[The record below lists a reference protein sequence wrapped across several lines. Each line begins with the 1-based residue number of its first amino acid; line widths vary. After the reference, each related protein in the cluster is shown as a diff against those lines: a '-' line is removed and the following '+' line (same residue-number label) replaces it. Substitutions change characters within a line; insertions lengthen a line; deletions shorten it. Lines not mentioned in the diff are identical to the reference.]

1 MRSPTTVS
9 SSLVV
14 LGAAT
19 LALGGSLSLGAQE
32 IAPARKTPPAPR
44 VSPAQ
49 QAPPAPEPPAAREAT
64 PAPVV
69 PSVPPSTALNGHLRA
84 GVVRVV
90 VSGQEWNWRTPWA
103 KQPPWTRPVT
113 GLVVPGRRILCA
125 STAFGNHLLVE
136 VQKLGEDAST
146 PGRVL
151 LADPEG
157 PLALVEVDDP
167 DFWAGL
173 EALPFADPLPRE
185 GELSILRW
193 RDSGLLDS
201 YPGSVRQIRAGRHG
215 LSRTHLLTLDV
226 ATGADGLGA
235 SEVVVADEKV
245 VGLLTGRAGDTW
257 AAIGSPVLESFVA
270 DAARGEWRG
279 FPRGGFAWQNL
290 TNPALRE
297 SLGLADDET
306 GVRLTRVLPHGT
318 AAGAL
323 RVGDVV
329 LEVDGVPIDPTGRY
343 EHPVYGRML
352 FALLFSDGRRPGDTL
367 DVRILRGGERMT
379 VTARLQRI
387 QAEAD
392 KIPPYVYGHGPD
404 YSVVGG
410 LVFQE
415 LTVPYLTTFGDWQRR
430 GPPRL
435 LIAWDREASDP
446 SPERPR
452 IVLLSSVLP
461 DAANLGYEGVRNV
474 IVDRVNGRRIG
485 SMDDLREAFSHP
497 EGGYHVV
504 QFLPGLAPERLV
516 LDVEE
521 TKAAEERIRAA
532 YGVDRLDSETPP

>member
-1 MRSPTTVS
+1 MRSPTTAS
-9 SSLVV
+9 SSLAI
-14 LGAAT
+14 LGAAL
-19 LALGGSLSLGAQE
+19 LALGGSLPLGAQE
-32 IAPARKTPPAPR
+32 TTPARKA
-44 VSPAQ
+44 SPAQ
-49 QAPPAPEPPAAREAT
+49 QAPPAQETPSAEETPPAPRT
-64 PAPVV
+64 
-69 PSVPPSTALNGHLRA
+69 PSVPPSTALNGRLRA

-90 VSGQEWNWRTPWA
+90 VSGQEWNWKTPWA
-103 KQPPWTRPVT
+103 KQPPWTRQLT

-125 STAFGNHLLVE
+125 SPSFGNHLLVE
-136 VQKLGEDAST
+136 VQKLGEDART
-146 PGRVL
+146 PGRVVL
-151 LADPEG
+151 TDPEG

-167 DFWAGL
+167 AFWEGL
-173 EALPFADPLPRE
+173 APLPLADRLPRE

-193 RDSGLLDS
+193 RASGLLDS

-235 SEVVVADEKV
+235 SEVVVADEEV

-257 AAIGSPVLESFVA
+257 AAVASPVLEQFVA
-270 DAARGEWRG
+270 DAASGQWRG

-297 SLGLADDET
+297 SLGLAEDET

-323 RVGDVV
+323 RAGDVI
-329 LEVDGVPIDPTGRY
+329 LEVEGVEIDPTGHY

-352 FALLFSDGRRPGDTL
+352 FALLFSDGRRPGDTM
-367 DVRILRGGERMT
+367 DVKVLRDGERIT
-379 VTARLQRI
+379 VAAPLQRI
-387 QAEAD
+387 QAGAD

-404 YSVVGG
+404 YSVIGG

-435 LIAWDREASDP
+435 LIAWDREAAEP
-446 SPERPR
+446 SPESPR
-452 IVLLSSVLP
+452 IVILSSVLP
-461 DAANLGYEGVRNV
+461 DAANLGYEGVRNL
-474 IVDRVNGRRIG
+474 IVEQVNGRRIG
-485 SMDDLREAFSHP
+485 SMDDLREAFSRP
-497 EGGYHVV
+497 AGRYHVV
-504 QFLPGLAPERLV
+504 EFLPGLAPERLV

-521 TKAAEERIRAA
+521 TKASEERVRAA